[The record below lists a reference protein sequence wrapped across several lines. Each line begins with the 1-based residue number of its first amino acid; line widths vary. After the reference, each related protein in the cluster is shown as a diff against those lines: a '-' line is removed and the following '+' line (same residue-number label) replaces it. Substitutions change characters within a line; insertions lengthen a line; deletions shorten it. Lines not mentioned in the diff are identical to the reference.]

1 MVLAVS
7 MRAISK
13 YFSLGSSSPI
23 IPALN
28 GVDLD
33 IQKGTFS
40 ALIGPSGSGKTTLL
54 NVIGGLERPSSG
66 AIFVDGIDLNYLSAR
81 QLANFRCHKVGYV
94 HQTFDL
100 QPVLTAQENVELPM
114 VFAGKARE
122 FRKKRAQELLWDVEL
137 RGYERRRPN
146 QLSGGQ
152 QQRVAIARALTN
164 DPILLLA
171 DEPTANLDLQT
182 GTAILQLLRDLNRNE
197 GKTLLIATH
206 DMDLVLLVNR
216 IITIQDG
223 KISVKKNQ
231 EEVNISS
238 IAG

>member
-7 MRAISK
+7 MRDIRK
-13 YFSLGSSSPI
+13 YFSLGKNSPI

-28 GVDLD
+28 GIDLD
-33 IQKGTFS
+33 IQKGAFS
-40 ALIGPSGSGKTTLL
+40 ALMGPSGSGKTTLL
-54 NVIGGLERPSSG
+54 NVIGGLERPSAG
-66 AIFVDGIDLNYLSAR
+66 TVFVDGIDLNYLSAR
-81 QLANFRCHKVGYV
+81 QLANLRCHKVGYV

-114 VFAGKARE
+114 VFAGRTRE
-122 FRKKRAQELLWDVEL
+122 FRKKRAKELLWDVGL

-206 DMDLVLLVNR
+206 DMDLVSLVNR
-216 IITIQDG
+216 VITIQDG
-223 KISVKKNQ
+223 KTTVQKNQ
-231 EEVNISS
+231 EELNISS